1 MAAGGRQGVP
11 NSLRRTRTGVVPTKA
26 GAGTAIQPAPAVA
39 CRVRRHGRHAGLA
52 PGLDRAEAN
61 RRSAGRDTAR
71 RRRVRRLTGSRCRLC
86 WFAWQ
91 RRYPRKRSGCS
102 ANPIELEGA
111 NVECGRSEEH
121 TSELQ
126 SLMRISYAVFCLKKK
141 TKVNDLNT

>member
-86 WFAWQ
+86 W
-91 RRYPRKRSGCS
+91 
-102 ANPIELEGA
+102 
-111 NVECGRSEEH
+111 RSEEH

-126 SLMRISYAVFCLKKK
+126 SLMRISYAVFCLTNKKPNHTLTTLLNP
-141 TKVNDLNT
+141 TKQ